1 MSDLELTAQIIRSL
15 MKELRAAGDHDSQQ
29 LIVRQLHRLTDHL
42 TTENRYEISRILAKS
57 EAYAA

>member
-15 MKELRAAGDHDSQQ
+15 MKELRAARDHASQQ

>member
-15 MKELRAAGDHDSQQ
+15 MKELRAANDDNSQQ
-29 LIVRQLHRLTDHL
+29 MIVRQLHRLTDHL
-42 TTENRYEISRILAKS
+42 TMDNRYEISRILAKA

>member
-15 MKELRAAGDHDSQQ
+15 MKELRAASDHDSQQ
-29 LIVRQLHRLTDHL
+29 MIVRQLHRLTDHL
-42 TTENRYEISRILAKS
+42 TTDNRHEISRILAKT

>member
-15 MKELRAAGDHDSQQ
+15 MKELRAANDDNSQQ
-29 LIVRQLHRLTDHL
+29 MIVRQLHRLTDHL
-42 TTENRYEISRILAKS
+42 TLDNRYEISRILAKA

>member
-15 MKELRAAGDHDSQQ
+15 MKELRAARDHDSQQ